1 MPASPPFFA
10 SLKISTRLFLGFGLI
25 LACLVAV
32 AVLSLA
38 RMGSISAAVQHQAG
52 V

>member
-1 MPASPPFFA
+1 MPASPRFFA
-10 SLKISTRLFLGFGLI
+10 SLKISTRLLLGFGLI

-32 AVLSLA
+32 AALSLA